1 MLFFDDN
8 EASRPT
14 GEGCDGALISDD
26 ANEEEA
32 LRLQEAPILSWPL
45 GSSVFSLALG
55 SHQQV

>member
-1 MLFFDDN
+1 MLFFDDG

-14 GEGCDGALISDD
+14 RESCDGALSSGD

-32 LRLQEAPILSWPL
+32 LKLHEAPVMSWPL
-45 GSSVFSLALG
+45 GSSVSSLMLG